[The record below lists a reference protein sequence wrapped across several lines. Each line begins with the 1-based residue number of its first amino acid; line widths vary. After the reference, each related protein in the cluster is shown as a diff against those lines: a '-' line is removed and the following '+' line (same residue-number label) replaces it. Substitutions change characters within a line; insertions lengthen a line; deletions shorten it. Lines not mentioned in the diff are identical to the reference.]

1 MATMDDMINAL
12 LHSVDTLK
20 QSQKEN
26 QEEMARKLSQ
36 SESKVEAGQ
45 DSMAQQACKKTRLE

>member
-12 LHSVDTLK
+12 LRSVDRLK

-26 QEEMARKLSQ
+26 QEEMAHKLSQ
-36 SESKVEAGQ
+36 LESEVEGGQ